1 MDTCFVMIVLFSI
14 SGTTGCNITNK
25 LVNCRTDVFLPYS
38 VVFSS
43 RNLGHCICSVFFW
56 DGLVDHNQSELSGLY
71 NVAYPSWAEHL
82 LENNNQL
89 MYVPGNWTWYPWSAR
104 GWLKRSLQYFYFFLY
119 VFYGK
124 KVQHSKTTFRIK
136 RLIDYSV
143 MKNASISISTLC
155 IGRKSFWTHTA
166 FLITLFLILF
176 LLIMVLNVI
185 KGVLF
190 F

>member
-1 MDTCFVMIVLFSI
+1 MYQVIEHGIHEVPEGGLKEVYSI
-14 SGTTGCNITNK
+14 FN
-25 LVNCRTDVFLPYS
+25 
-38 VVFSS
+38 
-43 RNLGHCICSVFFW
+43 
-56 DGLVDHNQSELSGLY
+56 
-71 NVAYPSWAEHL
+71 
-82 LENNNQL
+82 
-89 MYVPGNWTWYPWSAR
+89 
-104 GWLKRSLQYFYFFLY
+104 FLY

-166 FLITLFLILF
+166 FLITLFLIIF

-190 F
+190 LKVLL